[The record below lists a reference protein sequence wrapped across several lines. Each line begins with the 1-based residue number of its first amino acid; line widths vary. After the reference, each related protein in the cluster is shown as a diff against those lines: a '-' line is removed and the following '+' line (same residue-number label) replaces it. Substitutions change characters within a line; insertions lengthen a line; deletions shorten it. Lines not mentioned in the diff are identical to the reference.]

1 VEITGPSRRR
11 SFRSSRSS
19 TARATPQ
26 NTAVGPSSQALPADD
41 QTATAAVVSLLVD
54 DVTKDRIIS
63 EAKTRFRRFFF
74 SRSPFLSQ
82 DALDDLNRD
91 SVRGAMDTIL
101 RGKLCG
107 ILYIFLLICNAN
119 RFSVS
124 IN

>member
-1 VEITGPSRRR
+1 MEITGPSRRR
-11 SFRSSRSS
+11 PFRSSRSS

-63 EAKTRFRRFFF
+63 EAKTRFCRVFF